1 MRSFIIAVFS
11 ALALLASAQNN
22 IITLDL
28 SNTEIPLEFDSEN
41 GAWTGTYNDDEYT
54 IDSQIYTFLHNS
66 MGDYNTWWGFTV
78 SNSADNSKRED
89 FLTYQFSNMAKG
101 GIVLD
106 ENGSV
111 KLDEFGAPVV
121 SPSIPYLV
129 AFANSYFAQHPAE
142 VVMSDGEDHEAVGVY
157 VCLNSY
163 TFYSVSDGDGFA
175 RAFNNGDKYTLT
187 IHGVNSRDE
196 EKSIDVQLAAY
207 ANGDL
212 TTTRGWTYVDLSE
225 LGEVNTIWFSVKSTD
240 SGAYGDNTPSYF
252 CLDKLMVKPV
262 KSTTGAESEAV
273 SKGAK
278 ISYDKADAMVRLVNA
293 DFAIVYDVAGN
304 KVMSVEASEFSVA
317 SLDHGIYV
325 VRAGNASRKIA
336 R

>member
-212 TTTRGWTYVDLSE
+212 TTTRGWKYVDLCCEIIWRHQFLSE
-225 LGEVNTIWFSVKSTD
+225 
-240 SGAYGDNTPSYF
+240 
-252 CLDKLMVKPV
+252 
-262 KSTTGAESEAV
+262 
-273 SKGAK
+273 
-278 ISYDKADAMVRLVNA
+278 
-293 DFAIVYDVAGN
+293 
-304 KVMSVEASEFSVA
+304 
-317 SLDHGIYV
+317 
-325 VRAGNASRKIA
+325 
-336 R
+336 